1 MQHCIVAIR
10 VWMAQNSLKIID
22 DKTEFIV
29 IGSPANLSKVT
40 TEHVIVGN
48 HKIPASSTLRN
59 IGAVFD
65 SEMTMKSHVI
75 RLSQT
80 AWFHLRGISKIRAYL
95 TQEQT
100 RTVIHAY
107 ATSRLDQNNSLLS
120 GAPTV
125 LLDRLQK
132 VQNAPAKII
141 LGGRKY
147 DHVTPLLKDLHWLP
161 LSQRHVFKVLLLVYK
176 CLQDCGPTY
185 LQELLIPHV
194 IDSLDRHWWI
204 IWEWTWPAVWSI
216 EITRS
221 ASWAPGCGMTYPAS
235 DMQSSKTVT
244 IFKNSLKTHF
254 LGKHICANWSEQ

>member
-48 HKIPASSTLRN
+48 HKIPASSTVRN

-65 SEMTMKSHVI
+65 SEMTMKPHVI

-107 ATSRLDQNNSLLS
+107 VTSRLDQNNSLLS

-132 VQNAPAKII
+132 VQNAAAKII

-176 CLQDCGPTY
+176 CLHDCGPTY
-185 LQELLIPHV
+185 LQELLIPHRC
-194 IDSLDRHWWI
+194 DRF
-204 IWEWTWPAVWSI
+204 
-216 EITRS
+216 TRS
-221 ASWAPGCGMTYPAS
+221 SLMDNLRVDMTRCVKYGDKAFSVVGPRMWNDLPS
-235 DMQSSKTVT
+235 DIQSSKTVT
-244 IFKNSLKTHF
+244 IFKNSLKTHLF
-254 LGKHICANWSEQ
+254 RKHMCKLR